1 MIPAYTMR
9 RILFAVGCLRFI
21 SHAISSDFRFEVALD
36 SAVHQTIMAELS
48 KPVFIK
54 LTNGA
59 QIVGHSVKL
68 QDRQLLVGTSSEG
81 GEARFTFE
89 TSQLKQIQL
98 PGKAIQAQALQALE
112 SQKPKLARGIFER
125 LYYQRVNLLPLL
137 PETES
142 QFFIAYAQTVFSADE
157 AAAALG
163 ICQKIDAQIINS
175 ASKRQLQRL
184 RLQCYQR
191 LQLHQKSILLATELI
206 ESNRWQPT
214 SGLAYWILAD
224 AHYKQGTYDLALHTA
239 LEGIVLDT
247 RPYGTYLNSC
257 YALAAL
263 SALKLKQ
270 LEYAQNLYREMQ
282 DSHLEW
288 PQKPSALAKL
298 EKTLILHITTDHALP

>member
-1 MIPAYTMR
+1 MR
-9 RILFAVGCLRFI
+9 RILFAVGCLGFI

-125 LYYQRVNLLPLL
+125 LYYQRVNLLPYCHRQNPNFLL
-137 PETES
+137 LMRR
-142 QFFIAYAQTVFSADE
+142 QFFPPTKLRPLWGSA
-157 AAAALG
+157 
-163 ICQKIDAQIINS
+163 
-175 ASKRQLQRL
+175 KRLMP
-184 RLQCYQR
+184 
-191 LQLHQKSILLATELI
+191 K
-206 ESNRWQPT
+206 
-214 SGLAYWILAD
+214 
-224 AHYKQGTYDLALHTA
+224 
-239 LEGIVLDT
+239 
-247 RPYGTYLNSC
+247 
-257 YALAAL
+257 
-263 SALKLKQ
+263 
-270 LEYAQNLYREMQ
+270 
-282 DSHLEW
+282 
-288 PQKPSALAKL
+288 
-298 EKTLILHITTDHALP
+298 